1 MESYR
6 KPPNNKKI
14 YFRLTEEGR
23 EMYDVHKQDH
33 IKANREKERLLK
45 SYSMKEQK
53 TILRFLDE
61 MRQLMDQSAKAGNRP
76 D

>member
-1 MESYR
+1 MS
-6 KPPNNKKI
+6 I
-14 YFRLTEEGR
+14 S
-23 EMYDVHKQDH
+23 
-33 IKANREKERLLK
+33 KANREKERLLK

-61 MRQLMDQSAKAGNRP
+61 MRQLMDQSAKAGKRP